1 MKTISKILIF
11 VSMSLALSGCDD
23 FLTKEPETNLSPN
36 TFFSSE
42 AELELWTNRF
52 YSLFAGPDT
61 DAIQVSDIQIAKNLS
76 SVQQGTRSPATENWG
91 TSAWAY
97 LRYINYYLE
106 RSGNCPDE
114 TIRQRYDGVAYFF
127 RALFY
132 FEKVRKYGDI
142 PYYDFVIPSNDW
154 ASLKRPRD
162 SRGFVMKKVMEDLD
176 RAITDLP
183 DNWPSDA
190 LYRLSKNAARA
201 MKARAALYE
210 GTFRKYHGI
219 ADETIDGVTIS
230 ADYFLQLA
238 ADAAWAVME
247 QNKYS
252 LYKGNTL
259 KLDAPYREYFILE
272 DGDAKETILSM
283 RFNADIL
290 VRHGIQFTFRNMRHS
305 ATQRLVNHYLMA
317 DGSKI
322 QDQPGYE
329 TMTYNQQFQNRDPR
343 MAQTLM
349 APGYVDLNGIDEV
362 IEDCK
367 SYDMTGYRF
376 IKFVSDDTHNGA
388 TTSTT
393 DWPVFRY
400 PEILLTYAEAKAELG
415 TLTPEDIALTV
426 DVVRDRVGMPAL
438 DMTAA
443 NNNPDPLMA
452 SYYPN
457 VNSGANKGVI
467 LEIRRERTVELPC
480 EGLRQG
486 YAPLE
491 GGRPA
496 GSLVERTRRLPRLLL
511 PLAGRIRHERRRQ
524 DGPLPLERHQA
535 RHDLRRDARNRRR
548 QGRPADRRHERLYRL
563 LPGPHL
569 QMGGGPR
576 LSVADPDRPARGHGR
591 RTEPESGL
599 RRRTELLTPLCSA
612 TQRRGIPV
620 TGIPLLR
627 KNRLTKT
634 IKTMKKLLLLL
645 FAAALSLSASE
656 PARAWGREGHETI
669 AKIAERNLTKRAKKR
684 IEKYLGGH
692 SVVYY
697 AKWMDEYRQT
707 PEYAFTNDWHTAPVG
722 ADLRYGDE
730 LLKPGKGNAVY
741 GLELAIRN
749 LRDYRNLTDSAV
761 AVNLKY
767 VIHLV
772 GDMHCPAH
780 IKYTTHNTK
789 YDVLFE
795 DKYHKPHKYYVHHVW
810 DNEIITTTRI
820 WSVTE
825 WAGELDRASK
835 REKAAVQAGTPRD
848 WLHDSAVTCEVQF
861 EWAKPDERLGQ
872 DFLNKALPLVEHQ
885 IRNAG
890 YRLAAVLNEL
900 FD

>member
-367 SYDMTGYRF
+367 SYDMLLPQRQF
-376 IKFVSDDTHNGA
+376 RSEQRRDPRNPPRTHRR
-388 TTSTT
+388 TSLRRPA
-393 DWPVFRY
+393 PV
-400 PEILLTYAEAKAELG
+400 
-415 TLTPEDIALTV
+415 
-426 DVVRDRVGMPAL
+426 
-438 DMTAA
+438 
-443 NNNPDPLMA
+443 
-452 SYYPN
+452 
-457 VNSGANKGVI
+457 
-467 LEIRRERTVELPC
+467 
-480 EGLRQG
+480 G

-722 ADLRYGDE
+722 AE

>member
-114 TIRQRYDGVAYFF
+114 TIRQRCDGVAYFF

-367 SYDMTGYRF
+367 SYDMLLPQRQF
-376 IKFVSDDTHNGA
+376 RSEQRRDPRNPPRTHRR
-388 TTSTT
+388 TSLRRPA
-393 DWPVFRY
+393 PV
-400 PEILLTYAEAKAELG
+400 
-415 TLTPEDIALTV
+415 
-426 DVVRDRVGMPAL
+426 
-438 DMTAA
+438 
-443 NNNPDPLMA
+443 
-452 SYYPN
+452 
-457 VNSGANKGVI
+457 
-467 LEIRRERTVELPC
+467 
-480 EGLRQG
+480 G

-722 ADLRYGDE
+722 ADLR
-730 LLKPGKGNAVY
+730 KPGKGNAVY

>member
-1 MKTISKILIF
+1 MKKILLYTLMT
-11 VSMSLALSGCDD
+11 VAAAGMTACED
-23 FLTKEPETNLSPN
+23 FLTRDTYDQIGSDEVWKSETDLELYANGFIQKMIPGDGTITRGDIDADYCAVDIATDLLRPDGNVSPDNQGGWTESSWTNLRRVN
-36 TFFSSE
+36 YM
-42 AELELWTNRF
+42 LDNMHRCR
-52 YSLFAGPDT
+52 GR
-61 DAIQVSDIQIAKNLS
+61 VSDEVYNHY
-76 SVQQGTRSPATENWG
+76 E
-91 TSAWAY
+91 
-97 LRYINYYLE
+97 
-106 RSGNCPDE
+106 
-114 TIRQRYDGVAYFF
+114 GVARFW
-127 RALFY
+127 RAWFY
-132 FEKVRKYGDI
+132 YDKVRTFGAV
-142 PYYDFVIPSNDW
+142 PWYDFTIS
-154 ASLKRPRD
+154 ASDKEALTKPRD
-162 SRGFVMKKVMEDLD
+162 SREYVMDKVLEDLTF
-176 RAITDLP
+176 ASTYCLA
-183 DNWPSDA
+183 DA
-190 LYRLSKNAARA
+190 KYTKGSALINKWVALAFKSRVC
-201 MKARAALYE
+201 LYE

-480 EGLRQG
+480 EGLRQWDMLRWKEGAQLVPSSNGLDGFLGCYFPSLGEYDMNGDGKMDLCLWSGTKPATTCDAMLEIGEGKDAQLTEGTSG
-486 YAPLE
+486 YIVCFRGRTYKWEE
-491 GGRPA
+491 G
-496 GSLVERTRRLPRLLL
+496 
-511 PLAGRIRHERRRQ
+511 
-524 DGPLPLERHQA
+524 
-535 RHDLRRDARNRRR
+535 RDYLWPIPTDQRVAT
-548 QGRPADRRHERLYRL
+548 
-563 LPGPHL
+563 
-569 QMGGGPR
+569 GG
-576 LSVADPDRPARGHGR
+576 
-591 RTEPESGL
+591 
-599 RRRTELLTPLCSA
+599 
-612 TQRRGIPV
+612 
-620 TGIPLLR
+620 
-627 KNRLTKT
+627 
-634 IKTMKKLLLLL
+634 
-645 FAAALSLSASE
+645 ALSQNPGYEDGLS
-656 PARAWGREGHETI
+656 
-669 AKIAERNLTKRAKKR
+669 
-684 IEKYLGGH
+684 
-692 SVVYY
+692 
-697 AKWMDEYRQT
+697 
-707 PEYAFTNDWHTAPVG
+707 F
-722 ADLRYGDE
+722 
-730 LLKPGKGNAVY
+730 
-741 GLELAIRN
+741 
-749 LRDYRNLTDSAV
+749 
-761 AVNLKY
+761 
-767 VIHLV
+767 
-772 GDMHCPAH
+772 
-780 IKYTTHNTK
+780 
-789 YDVLFE
+789 
-795 DKYHKPHKYYVHHVW
+795 
-810 DNEIITTTRI
+810 
-820 WSVTE
+820 
-825 WAGELDRASK
+825 
-835 REKAAVQAGTPRD
+835 
-848 WLHDSAVTCEVQF
+848 
-861 EWAKPDERLGQ
+861 
-872 DFLNKALPLVEHQ
+872 
-885 IRNAG
+885 
-890 YRLAAVLNEL
+890 
-900 FD
+900 

>member
-238 ADAAWAVME
+238 ADAAWAIME

-415 TLTPEDIALTV
+415 TLTQEDINLSV
-426 DVVRDRVGMPAL
+426 KRLRDRVGMSNLIL
-438 DMTAA
+438 DDA
-443 NNNPDPLMA
+443 NKNPDPYLSDA
-452 SYYPN
+452 KTGYPN
-457 VNSGANKGVI
+457 VTGANKGVI
-467 LEIRRERTVELPC
+467 LEIRRERTIELC
-480 EGLRQG
+480 
-486 YAPLE
+486 LE
-491 GGRPA
+491 GHRYYDI
-496 GSLVERTRRLPRLLL
+496 
-511 PLAGRIRHERRRQ
+511 IRWKEGKIFEQ
-524 DGPLPLERHQA
+524 PYKGM
-535 RHDLRRDARNRRR
+535 
-548 QGRPADRRHERLYRL
+548 YF
-563 LPGPHL
+563 PG
-569 QMGGGPR
+569 
-576 LSVADPDRPARGHGR
+576 
-591 RTEPESGL
+591 
-599 RRRTELLTPLCSA
+599 
-612 TQRRGIPV
+612 
-620 TGIPLLR
+620 
-627 KNRLTKT
+627 LTKGSGENRYDVFDMNDGT
-634 IKTMKKLLLLL
+634 VGDKEKVDICIYTGKKPSVKNIRKFYKLGDE
-645 FAAALSLSASE
+645 FV
-656 PARAWGREGHETI
+656 
-669 AKIAERNLTKRAKKR
+669 LTDGDKGNIICHD
-684 IEKYLGGH
+684 IEK
-692 SVVYY
+692 
-697 AKWMDEYRQT
+697 EPRQWN
-707 PEYAFTNDWHTAPVG
+707 E
-722 ADLRYGDE
+722 E
-730 LLKPGKGNAVY
+730 
-741 GLELAIRN
+741 
-749 LRDYRNLTDSAV
+749 RDYFFPIPTTERSLTNGALTQNPGWND
-761 AVNLKY
+761 
-767 VIHLV
+767 
-772 GDMHCPAH
+772 G
-780 IKYTTHNTK
+780 
-789 YDVLFE
+789 
-795 DKYHKPHKYYVHHVW
+795 
-810 DNEIITTTRI
+810 
-820 WSVTE
+820 
-825 WAGELDRASK
+825 LD
-835 REKAAVQAGTPRD
+835 
-848 WLHDSAVTCEVQF
+848 F
-861 EWAKPDERLGQ
+861 
-872 DFLNKALPLVEHQ
+872 
-885 IRNAG
+885 
-890 YRLAAVLNEL
+890 
-900 FD
+900 

>member
-106 RSGNCPDE
+106 RSGNCSDE
-114 TIRQRYDGVAYFF
+114 TVRQRYDGVAYFF

-238 ADAAWAVME
+238 ADAAWAIME

-415 TLTPEDIALTV
+415 TLTQEDINRSVKRL
-426 DVVRDRVGMPAL
+426 RDRVGMSNLIL
-438 DMTAA
+438 DDA
-443 NNNPDPLMA
+443 NKNPDPYLSDA
-452 SYYPN
+452 KTGYPN
-457 VNSGANKGVI
+457 VTGANKGVI
-467 LEIRRERTVELPC
+467 LEIRRERTIELAM
-480 EGLRQG
+480 EGFR
-486 YAPLE
+486 YYDIMRWKE
-491 GGRPA
+491 GKTF
-496 GSLVERTRRLPRLLL
+496 E
-511 PLAGRIRHERRRQ
+511 Q
-524 DGPLPLERHQA
+524 
-535 RHDLRRDARNRRR
+535 
-548 QGRPADRRHERLYRL
+548 
-563 LPGPHL
+563 
-569 QMGGGPR
+569 
-576 LSVADPDRPARGHGR
+576 
-591 RTEPESGL
+591 
-599 RRRTELLTPLCSA
+599 
-612 TQRRGIPV
+612 
-620 TGIPLLR
+620 PLLGLYIPAKGEYDIDGDGTPDVYFATKGETPSTTAKLTLVIDQDILFSDGDHGYISPH
-627 KNRLTKT
+627 KNNPG
-634 IKTMKKLLLLL
+634 I
-645 FAAALSLSASE
+645 
-656 PARAWGREGHETI
+656 WDET
-669 AKIAERNLTKRAKKR
+669 
-684 IEKYLGGH
+684 
-692 SVVYY
+692 
-697 AKWMDEYRQT
+697 
-707 PEYAFTNDWHTAPVG
+707 
-722 ADLRYGDE
+722 
-730 LLKPGKGNAVY
+730 
-741 GLELAIRN
+741 
-749 LRDYRNLTDSAV
+749 RDYFYPIPTDDRSLTGGALTQNPGWND
-761 AVNLKY
+761 
-767 VIHLV
+767 
-772 GDMHCPAH
+772 G
-780 IKYTTHNTK
+780 
-789 YDVLFE
+789 
-795 DKYHKPHKYYVHHVW
+795 
-810 DNEIITTTRI
+810 
-820 WSVTE
+820 
-825 WAGELDRASK
+825 
-835 REKAAVQAGTPRD
+835 
-848 WLHDSAVTCEVQF
+848 
-861 EWAKPDERLGQ
+861 
-872 DFLNKALPLVEHQ
+872 LN
-885 IRNAG
+885 
-890 YRLAAVLNEL
+890 
-900 FD
+900 F

>member
-106 RSGNCPDE
+106 RSGNCSDE
-114 TIRQRYDGVAYFF
+114 TVRQRYDGVAYFF

-238 ADAAWAVME
+238 ADAAWAIME

-415 TLTPEDIALTV
+415 EFSETV
-426 DVVRDRVGMPAL
+426 WNATIKLLRERAGVDGAMPSAYDPYMAEYFL
-438 DMTAA
+438 NTTTDMA
-443 NNNPDPLMA
+443 
-452 SYYPN
+452 
-457 VNSGANKGVI
+457 I
-467 LEIRRERTVELPC
+467 LEIRRERGIEL
-480 EGLRQG
+480 L
-486 YAPLE
+486 LE
-491 GGRPA
+491 NCRWDDDMRWGMG
-496 GSLVERTRRLPRLLL
+496 RLL
-511 PLAGRIRHERRRQ
+511 ERPWYGVYVGELGKVYDM
-524 DGPLPLERHQA
+524 DGDGSGDVCFVRENPP
-535 RHDLRRDARNRRR
+535 
-548 QGRPADRRHERLYRL
+548 
-563 LPGPHL
+563 
-569 QMGGGPR
+569 
-576 LSVADPDRPARGHGR
+576 V
-591 RTEPESGL
+591 TEPG
-599 RRRTELLTPLCSA
+599 
-612 TQRRGIPV
+612 V
-620 TGIPLLR
+620 TYR
-627 KNRLTKT
+627 V
-634 IKTMKKLLLLL
+634 
-645 FAAALSLSASE
+645 
-656 PARAWGREGHETI
+656 
-669 AKIAERNLTKRAKKR
+669 
-684 IEKYLGGH
+684 LGGD
-692 SVVYY
+692 Y
-697 AKWMDEYRQT
+697 A
-707 PEYAFTNDWHTAPVG
+707 
-722 ADLRYGDE
+722 
-730 LLKPGKGNAVY
+730 
-741 GLELAIRN
+741 
-749 LRDYRNLTDSAV
+749 LTDGDSGYIECYIRM
-761 AVNLKY
+761 NRKWDDKKY
-767 VIHLV
+767 VRPIPTTALN
-772 GDMHCPAH
+772 DNPA
-780 IKYTTHNTK
+780 
-789 YDVLFE
+789 
-795 DKYHKPHKYYVHHVW
+795 
-810 DNEIITTTRI
+810 
-820 WSVTE
+820 
-825 WAGELDRASK
+825 
-835 REKAAVQAGTPRD
+835 
-848 WLHDSAVTCEVQF
+848 
-861 EWAKPDERLGQ
+861 LGQ
-872 DFLNKALPLVEHQ
+872 NPGWKK
-885 IRNAG
+885 
-890 YRLAAVLNEL
+890 
-900 FD
+900 

>member
-1 MKTISKILIF
+1 
-11 VSMSLALSGCDD
+11 MSLALSGCDD

-415 TLTPEDIALTV
+415 EFSETV
-426 DVVRDRVGMPAL
+426 WNATIKLLRERAGVDGAMPSAYDPYMAEYFL
-438 DMTAA
+438 NTTTDMA
-443 NNNPDPLMA
+443 
-452 SYYPN
+452 
-457 VNSGANKGVI
+457 I
-467 LEIRRERTVELPC
+467 LEIRRERGIEL
-480 EGLRQG
+480 L
-486 YAPLE
+486 LE
-491 GGRPA
+491 NCRWDDDMRWGMG
-496 GSLVERTRRLPRLLL
+496 RLL
-511 PLAGRIRHERRRQ
+511 ERPWYGVYVGELGKVYDM
-524 DGPLPLERHQA
+524 DGDGSGDVCFVRENPP
-535 RHDLRRDARNRRR
+535 
-548 QGRPADRRHERLYRL
+548 
-563 LPGPHL
+563 
-569 QMGGGPR
+569 
-576 LSVADPDRPARGHGR
+576 V
-591 RTEPESGL
+591 TEPG
-599 RRRTELLTPLCSA
+599 
-612 TQRRGIPV
+612 V
-620 TGIPLLR
+620 TYR
-627 KNRLTKT
+627 V
-634 IKTMKKLLLLL
+634 
-645 FAAALSLSASE
+645 
-656 PARAWGREGHETI
+656 
-669 AKIAERNLTKRAKKR
+669 
-684 IEKYLGGH
+684 LGGD
-692 SVVYY
+692 Y
-697 AKWMDEYRQT
+697 A
-707 PEYAFTNDWHTAPVG
+707 
-722 ADLRYGDE
+722 
-730 LLKPGKGNAVY
+730 
-741 GLELAIRN
+741 
-749 LRDYRNLTDSAV
+749 LTDGDSGYIECYIRM
-761 AVNLKY
+761 NRKWDDKKY
-767 VIHLV
+767 VRPIPTTALN
-772 GDMHCPAH
+772 DNPA
-780 IKYTTHNTK
+780 
-789 YDVLFE
+789 
-795 DKYHKPHKYYVHHVW
+795 
-810 DNEIITTTRI
+810 
-820 WSVTE
+820 
-825 WAGELDRASK
+825 
-835 REKAAVQAGTPRD
+835 
-848 WLHDSAVTCEVQF
+848 
-861 EWAKPDERLGQ
+861 LGQ
-872 DFLNKALPLVEHQ
+872 NPGWKK
-885 IRNAG
+885 
-890 YRLAAVLNEL
+890 
-900 FD
+900 

>member
-329 TMTYNQQFQNRDPR
+329 TMTYNQQFQNRDPL

-480 EGLRQG
+480 EGLRQWDMLRWKEGAQLVPSSNGLDGFLGCYFPSLGEYDMNGDGKMDLCLWSGTKPATTCDAMLEIGEGKDAQLTEGTSG
-486 YAPLE
+486 YIVCFRGRTYKWEE
-491 GGRPA
+491 G
-496 GSLVERTRRLPRLLL
+496 
-511 PLAGRIRHERRRQ
+511 
-524 DGPLPLERHQA
+524 
-535 RHDLRRDARNRRR
+535 RDYLWPIPTDQRVAT
-548 QGRPADRRHERLYRL
+548 
-563 LPGPHL
+563 
-569 QMGGGPR
+569 GG
-576 LSVADPDRPARGHGR
+576 
-591 RTEPESGL
+591 
-599 RRRTELLTPLCSA
+599 
-612 TQRRGIPV
+612 
-620 TGIPLLR
+620 
-627 KNRLTKT
+627 
-634 IKTMKKLLLLL
+634 
-645 FAAALSLSASE
+645 ALSQNPGYEDGLS
-656 PARAWGREGHETI
+656 
-669 AKIAERNLTKRAKKR
+669 
-684 IEKYLGGH
+684 
-692 SVVYY
+692 
-697 AKWMDEYRQT
+697 
-707 PEYAFTNDWHTAPVG
+707 F
-722 ADLRYGDE
+722 
-730 LLKPGKGNAVY
+730 
-741 GLELAIRN
+741 
-749 LRDYRNLTDSAV
+749 
-761 AVNLKY
+761 
-767 VIHLV
+767 
-772 GDMHCPAH
+772 
-780 IKYTTHNTK
+780 
-789 YDVLFE
+789 
-795 DKYHKPHKYYVHHVW
+795 
-810 DNEIITTTRI
+810 
-820 WSVTE
+820 
-825 WAGELDRASK
+825 
-835 REKAAVQAGTPRD
+835 
-848 WLHDSAVTCEVQF
+848 
-861 EWAKPDERLGQ
+861 
-872 DFLNKALPLVEHQ
+872 
-885 IRNAG
+885 
-890 YRLAAVLNEL
+890 
-900 FD
+900 

>member
-91 TSAWAY
+91 TS

-480 EGLRQG
+480 EGLRQWDMLRWKEGAQLVPSSNGLDGFLGCYFPSLGEYDMNGDGKMDLCLWSGTKPATTCDAMLEIGEGKDAQLTEGTSG
-486 YAPLE
+486 YIVCFRGRTYKWEE
-491 GGRPA
+491 G
-496 GSLVERTRRLPRLLL
+496 
-511 PLAGRIRHERRRQ
+511 
-524 DGPLPLERHQA
+524 
-535 RHDLRRDARNRRR
+535 RDYLWPIPTDQRVAT
-548 QGRPADRRHERLYRL
+548 
-563 LPGPHL
+563 
-569 QMGGGPR
+569 GG
-576 LSVADPDRPARGHGR
+576 
-591 RTEPESGL
+591 
-599 RRRTELLTPLCSA
+599 
-612 TQRRGIPV
+612 
-620 TGIPLLR
+620 
-627 KNRLTKT
+627 
-634 IKTMKKLLLLL
+634 
-645 FAAALSLSASE
+645 ALSQNPGYEDGLS
-656 PARAWGREGHETI
+656 
-669 AKIAERNLTKRAKKR
+669 
-684 IEKYLGGH
+684 
-692 SVVYY
+692 
-697 AKWMDEYRQT
+697 
-707 PEYAFTNDWHTAPVG
+707 F
-722 ADLRYGDE
+722 
-730 LLKPGKGNAVY
+730 
-741 GLELAIRN
+741 
-749 LRDYRNLTDSAV
+749 
-761 AVNLKY
+761 
-767 VIHLV
+767 
-772 GDMHCPAH
+772 
-780 IKYTTHNTK
+780 
-789 YDVLFE
+789 
-795 DKYHKPHKYYVHHVW
+795 
-810 DNEIITTTRI
+810 
-820 WSVTE
+820 
-825 WAGELDRASK
+825 
-835 REKAAVQAGTPRD
+835 
-848 WLHDSAVTCEVQF
+848 
-861 EWAKPDERLGQ
+861 
-872 DFLNKALPLVEHQ
+872 
-885 IRNAG
+885 
-890 YRLAAVLNEL
+890 
-900 FD
+900 

>member
-480 EGLRQG
+480 EGLRQWDMLRWKEGAQLVPSSNGLDGFLGCYFPSLGEYDMNGDGKMDLCLWSGTKPATTCDAMLEIGEGKDAQLTEGTSG
-486 YAPLE
+486 YIVCFR
-491 GGRPA
+491 GRTYKWD
-496 GSLVERTRRLPRLLL
+496 S
-511 PLAGRIRHERRRQ
+511 
-524 DGPLPLERHQA
+524 
-535 RHDLRRDARNRRR
+535 
-548 QGRPADRRHERLYRL
+548 
-563 LPGPHL
+563 
-569 QMGGGPR
+569 
-576 LSVADPDRPARGHGR
+576 DRPARGHGR

-835 REKAAVQAGTPRD
+835 REKAAVQTGTPRD

>member
-1 MKTISKILIF
+1 MKKILLILAAGCTMAL
-11 VSMSLALSGCDD
+11 VSCEEWLDKYPLAQMS
-23 FLTKEPETNLSPN
+23 PE
-36 TFFSSE
+36 TFFSNE
-42 AELELWTNRF
+42 NELQAFSNKFYTAFPSDGLYNEYWDNIIHNDLPQEMRGGRTIPASGGGWTWTSLRDINTLLE
-52 YSLFAGPDT
+52 YS
-61 DAIQVSDIQIAKNLS
+61 V
-76 SVQQGTRSPATENWG
+76 
-91 TSAWAY
+91 
-97 LRYINYYLE
+97 
-106 RSGNCPDE
+106 NCKDLDV
-114 TIRQRYDGVAYFF
+114 RNRYDALARFF
-127 RALFY
+127 RAYFY
-132 FEKVRKYGDI
+132 FEKIKRFGDVPWYSKPI
-142 PYYDFVIPSNDW
+142 GSADPE
-154 ASLKRPRD
+154 LKRPRD
-162 SRGFVMKKVMEDLD
+162 SREYVMQRMIEDID
-176 RAITDLP
+176 FAIRYLP
-183 DNWPSDA
+183 TKHD
-190 LYRLSKNAARA
+190 LYRITKWT
-201 MKARAALYE
+201 ALALKSRFCLFE

-480 EGLRQG
+480 EGLRQWDMLRWKEGAQLVPSSNGLDGFLGCYFPSLGEYDMNGDGKMDLCLWSGTKPATTCDAMLEIGEGKDAQLTDGTSG
-486 YAPLE
+486 YIVCFRGRTYKWEE
-491 GGRPA
+491 G
-496 GSLVERTRRLPRLLL
+496 
-511 PLAGRIRHERRRQ
+511 
-524 DGPLPLERHQA
+524 
-535 RHDLRRDARNRRR
+535 RDYLWPIPTDQRVAT
-548 QGRPADRRHERLYRL
+548 
-563 LPGPHL
+563 
-569 QMGGGPR
+569 GG
-576 LSVADPDRPARGHGR
+576 
-591 RTEPESGL
+591 
-599 RRRTELLTPLCSA
+599 
-612 TQRRGIPV
+612 
-620 TGIPLLR
+620 
-627 KNRLTKT
+627 
-634 IKTMKKLLLLL
+634 
-645 FAAALSLSASE
+645 ALSQNPGYEDGLS
-656 PARAWGREGHETI
+656 
-669 AKIAERNLTKRAKKR
+669 
-684 IEKYLGGH
+684 
-692 SVVYY
+692 
-697 AKWMDEYRQT
+697 
-707 PEYAFTNDWHTAPVG
+707 F
-722 ADLRYGDE
+722 
-730 LLKPGKGNAVY
+730 
-741 GLELAIRN
+741 
-749 LRDYRNLTDSAV
+749 
-761 AVNLKY
+761 
-767 VIHLV
+767 
-772 GDMHCPAH
+772 
-780 IKYTTHNTK
+780 
-789 YDVLFE
+789 
-795 DKYHKPHKYYVHHVW
+795 
-810 DNEIITTTRI
+810 
-820 WSVTE
+820 
-825 WAGELDRASK
+825 
-835 REKAAVQAGTPRD
+835 
-848 WLHDSAVTCEVQF
+848 
-861 EWAKPDERLGQ
+861 
-872 DFLNKALPLVEHQ
+872 
-885 IRNAG
+885 
-890 YRLAAVLNEL
+890 
-900 FD
+900 